1 MVSSHAPYFCFSL
14 LTRLPSNSDYNYE
27 IKNDNTCDLVPGLA
41 PIDHSEV
48 CAADASRISYFDG
61 RGYRKIPISTC
72 TGGDERKL
80 LGEELPCP
88 GHTLD
93 EDPRHRGL
101 SGFWFF
107 VLVVLLPAAAA
118 AAVGYWVFTRWADGS
133 FGRIR
138 LGDSAGGGAAG
149 GSVFDA
155 QRPWIQYPVMAVSA
169 AVAVV
174 VAAPMVLVAAARAVA
189 GWFGGGRRYTS
200 RQSFARGRGEYAV
213 VDPDEDELLG
223 DDEEEGDGV

>member
-1 MVSSHAPYFCFSL
+1 MFS
-14 LTRLPSNSDYNYE
+14 RSDYNYE
-27 IKNDNTCDLVPGLA
+27 IKTDNTCDLVPNLD
-41 PIDHSEV
+41 PIDHSQV
-48 CAADASRISYFDG
+48 CTADSSRISYFDG

-72 TGGDERKL
+72 SGGDERKL

-93 EDPRHRGL
+93 EVPSHRRL
-101 SGFWFF
+101 SGFGFF
-107 VLVVLLPAAAA
+107 VVVVLLPIALAGAA
-118 AAVGYWVFTRWADGS
+118 GYWVFTRCAAGT

-138 LGDSAGGGAAG
+138 LGESAGGAG
-149 GSVFDA
+149 GAGKFFDSD
-155 QRPWIQYPVMAVSA
+155 RPWIQYPVMAVSA
-169 AVAVV
+169 LVAVV
-174 VAAPMVLVAAARAVA
+174 VAIPMVLGAAGRAVG

-200 RQSFARGRGEYAV
+200 RQSFARGRAEYAV